1 MIQLTK
7 RVEFCAAH
15 QYVNLAW
22 STEENQRVFGKEGN
36 LHGHNYV
43 LEVTIRGNPSPETGM
58 VMDLKALKTLIVEA
72 VVDRFDHK
80 HLNQDVQSRPFP
92 VTIVIHLSCS
102 TSCSR
107 LSASPISDLGFGIFL
122 LHLASQCRSDVA
134 IQLDQPVYRL
144 KIAFES
150 LPHHLRGAYRCQ

>member
-43 LEVTIRGNPSPETGM
+43 LEVTIRGNPSLETGM

-80 HLNQDVQSRPFP
+80 HLNRDVPYFKDKVPTPENLAVLIWELLEPRLGERSGHRLHRIRLHEDAAFF
-92 VTIVIHLSCS
+92 VDYYGERSS
-102 TSCSR
+102 TV
-107 LSASPISDLGFGIFL
+107 G
-122 LHLASQCRSDVA
+122 
-134 IQLDQPVYRL
+134 
-144 KIAFES
+144 
-150 LPHHLRGAYRCQ
+150 